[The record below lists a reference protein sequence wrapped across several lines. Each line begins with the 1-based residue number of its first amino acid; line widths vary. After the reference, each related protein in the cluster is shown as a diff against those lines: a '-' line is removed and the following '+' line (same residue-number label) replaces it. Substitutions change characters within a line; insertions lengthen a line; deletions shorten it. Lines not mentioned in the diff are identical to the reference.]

1 MTKHSRTFGTG
12 AIVALVA
19 AVVALGGCADKA
31 PAAPVGIEQLIESA
45 SSGQDHENIAS
56 QYERQAVMDA
66 AAAKRHV
73 GYAATYR
80 KNTSPKSGVQT
91 HEAFAKH
98 CESLARTY
106 EQAADENL
114 ALAKMHRNLAGEA
127 K

>member
-1 MTKHSRTFGTG
+1 MTKHFRNFGMK

-19 AVVALGGCADKA
+19 AVVALGGCAAQA
-31 PAAPVGIEQLIESA
+31 PSAPVGIAQLIESA

-91 HEAFAKH
+91 HEEFAKH
-98 CESLARTY
+98 CESLARAY

-114 ALAKMHRNLAGEA
+114 TLAKMHRNLAGEA